1 MNIVDTTRAI
11 AKPSIFIVAPSGS
24 IKRLMRGSMWLFCSA
39 QRIVVGSVAALKLQ
53 LIATI
58 LEEEKT
64 KETKHFFAF
73 EDVEKYKVKSVVNR
87 LGTKKRVILLDEKVF

>member
-11 AKPSIFIVAPSGS
+11 AKPSIFIVAPRGS
-24 IKRLMRGSMWLFCSA
+24 IKRLMRGSIWLFCST

-53 LIATI
+53 LIAKI
-58 LEEEKT
+58 LEKIT
-64 KETKHFFAF
+64 KETKPFFAF

-87 LGTKKRVILLDEKVF
+87 VGAKKRVILLDENVF